1 MLYLVHMTVRLP
13 ADLDPAMADRLKQEE
28 KHRCLDLQRSGTWR
42 HIWRVTGQYANYSVF
57 DVASHDELHRL
68 LTGLPLFPYM
78 DVDVVALS
86 THPSALEAHPDAA
99 H

>member
-1 MLYLVHMTVRLP
+1 MRYLVHMRVRLP
-13 ADLDPAMADRLKQEE
+13 ADLDPAVADRLKAEE
-28 KHRCLDLQRSGTWR
+28 KQRCLDLQRTGAWR

-57 DVASHDELHRL
+57 DVGSHDELHEL

-78 DVDVVALS
+78 EVDVVPLS
-86 THPSALEAHPDAA
+86 THPSALEAQPDAA